1 LTDPDFI
8 SEQAIL
14 ALHEDL
20 LAAFGGPS
28 GWNAA
33 LVDSIAAYP
42 LQKYAYLVP
51 PPDVQELAAYYAFAA
66 AKFHAFTDGNKRVS
80 LALMELF
87 LMLNGFELLSPDE
100 ENEEIILAL
109 ARGDISE
116 DEMVAWV
123 RDNSAPMV

>member
-1 LTDPDFI
+1 MPAPDFVN
-8 SEQAIL
+8 EQTIL

-20 LAAFGGPS
+20 LAAFGGPP
-28 GWNAA
+28 GYNPA

-42 LQKYAYLVP
+42 LQKHAYQIP
-51 PPDVQELAAYYAFAA
+51 PPDIQELAAYYAFAA

-87 LMLNGFELLSPDE
+87 LMLNGFELLSPDD

-109 ARGDISE
+109 ARGDVTE
-116 DEMVAWV
+116 AEMVAWV
-123 RDNSAPMV
+123 RDNSALMV